1 MSELQE
7 QLNKI
12 LQTMD
17 VPKSRF
23 SDYNWLLRNLFIRN
37 SEHPN
42 FRKAVDLIKRIIK
55 E

>member
-23 SDYNWLLRNLFIRN
+23 SDYNWLLRNL
-37 SEHPN
+37 SN
-42 FRKAVDLIKRIIK
+42 FRKAIDLIKRVIK
-55 E
+55 EK